1 MKDKK
6 LKPCPFCGG
15 EAEVLDHINYYVG
28 CSNCGVSTKGYGK
41 EIKAVTAWNTRT
53 NTIPV
58 GNGKG
63 YEVRNEG

>member
-1 MKDKK
+1 MTDKK

-15 EAEVLDHINYYVG
+15 EAEVLAYINYYVY

-41 EIKAVTAWNTRT
+41 EIKAVKTWNART

-58 GNGKG
+58 DNGEN
-63 YEVRNEG
+63 YEVVQG